1 MIKTLLFFV
10 FLYLFIISIKLKK
23 EVVVMLLLVG
33 IFFYFNQTNRIVN
46 LIKNNDVLQNVLTI
60 NNSPLSRLNGFKHY
74 SPKVIEDL
82 QELYKEFEDNVSNF
96 NRNSLE
102 IALILK
108 RKLMNSLLSV
118 SMKMTNNPNDESR
131 FIGIIKEIETLMN
144 SKIKKNYQNNKD
156 IILHEP
162 GQPEPRNSFDDL
174 DIL

>member
-10 FLYLFIISIKLKK
+10 FLYLFIVSIKLKK
-23 EVVVMLLLVG
+23 EVMVVLLLVG
-33 IFFYFNQTNRIVN
+33 IFFYFNQSYINVD
-46 LIKNNDVLQNVLTI
+46 LKNVLTI
-60 NNSPLSRLNGFKHY
+60 NDSPLGKLDYYNHY
-74 SPKVIEDL
+74 SPKGFAEIN
-82 QELYKEFEDNVSNF
+82 ELYGDFEKNVSNF

-108 RKLMNSLLSV
+108 RKLMNSLLAI
-118 SMKMTNNPNDESR
+118 SMKMTNNPSDESR
-131 FIGIIKEIETLMN
+131 FIDTIKEIETLID

-162 GQPEPRNSFDDL
+162 GQPEPRNSFENL

>member
-33 IFFYFNQTNRIVN
+33 IFFYFNQTNHIVN
-46 LIKNNDVLQNVLTI
+46 LIKNQDVFQDVLTI
-60 NNSPLSRLNGFKHY
+60 NSSPLSRLDYYNHY
-74 SPKVIEDL
+74 SPKGFAEFN
-82 QELYKEFEDNVSNF
+82 QLYGDFEDNVSNF

-118 SMKMTNNPNDESR
+118 SMKMTNNPNDEAR
-131 FIGIIKEIETLMN
+131 FIDTIKEIETLMN

-162 GQPEPRNSFDDL
+162 GQPEPRNSFEAL

>member
-10 FLYLFIISIKLKK
+10 FLYLFIVSIKLKK
-23 EVVVMLLLVG
+23 EVVVMVLLVG

-60 NNSPLSRLNGFKHY
+60 NSSPIDKLDGFKHY

-108 RKLMNSLLSV
+108 RKLMNSLLPI
-118 SMKMTNNPNDESR
+118 SMKMTNNPNDEAR
-131 FIGIIKEIETLMN
+131 FIGI
-144 SKIKKNYQNNKD
+144 IKKNYQNNQD

>member
-10 FLYLFIISIKLKK
+10 FLYLFIVSIKLKK
-23 EVVVMLLLVG
+23 EVMVVLLLVG
-33 IFFYFNQTNRIVN
+33 IFFYFNQSYINVD
-46 LIKNNDVLQNVLTI
+46 LKNILTI
-60 NNSPLSRLNGFKHY
+60 NDSPLDRLDYYNHY
-74 SPKVIEDL
+74 SPKGFAEIN
-82 QELYKEFEDNVSNF
+82 ELYSEFEKNVSNF

-108 RKLMNSLLSV
+108 RKLMNSLLAI
-118 SMKMTNNPNDESR
+118 SMKMTNNPGDESQ
-131 FIGIIKEIETLMN
+131 FIDTIKEIETLID

-162 GQPEPRNSFDDL
+162 GQPEPRNSFENL

>member
-33 IFFYFNQTNRIVN
+33 IFFYFNQTNHIVN
-46 LIKNNDVLQNVLTI
+46 LIKNQDVFQDVLTI
-60 NNSPLSRLNGFKHY
+60 NSSSLSRLDYYNHY
-74 SPKVIEDL
+74 SPKGFAEFN
-82 QELYKEFEDNVSNF
+82 ELYGDFEDNVSNF

-108 RKLMNSLLSV
+108 RKLMNSLLAI
-118 SMKMTNNPNDESR
+118 SMTMTNNPNDESR
-131 FIGIIKEIETLMN
+131 FIDTIKEIETLMN
-144 SKIKKNYQNNKD
+144 SKIKKNYQNNQD

-162 GQPEPRNSFDDL
+162 GQPEPRNSFEAL

>member
-10 FLYLFIISIKLKK
+10 FLYLFIVSIKLKK
-23 EVVVMLLLVG
+23 EVMVVLLLVG
-33 IFFYFNQTNRIVN
+33 IFFYFNQSYINID
-46 LIKNNDVLQNVLTI
+46 LKNILTI
-60 NNSPLSRLNGFKHY
+60 NDSPMSRLDYYNHY
-74 SPKVIEDL
+74 SPKGFAEFK
-82 QELYKEFEDNVSNF
+82 ELYDDFEKNVSNF

-108 RKLMNSLLSV
+108 RKLMNSLLAI
-118 SMKMTNNPNDESR
+118 SMKMTNNPGDESR
-131 FIGIIKEIETLMN
+131 FIDTIKEIETLID

-162 GQPEPRNSFDDL
+162 GQPEPRNSFENL

>member
-33 IFFYFNQTNRIVN
+33 IFFYFNQTNHIVN
-46 LIKNNDVLQNVLTI
+46 LIKNQDVFQDVLTI
-60 NNSPLSRLNGFKHY
+60 NSSPLSRLDYYNHY
-74 SPKVIEDL
+74 SPKGFAEFN
-82 QELYKEFEDNVSNF
+82 QLYSDFEDNVSNF

-131 FIGIIKEIETLMN
+131 FIDTIKEIETLID
-144 SKIKKNYQNNKD
+144 SKIKKNYQNNQD

>member
-33 IFFYFNQTNRIVN
+33 IFFYFNQTNHIVN
-46 LIKNNDVLQNVLTI
+46 LIKNQDVFQDVLTI
-60 NNSPLSRLNGFKHY
+60 NSSPLSRLDYYNHY
-74 SPKVIEDL
+74 SPKGFAEFN
-82 QELYKEFEDNVSNF
+82 QLYGDFEDNVSNF

-108 RKLMNSLLSV
+108 RKLMNSLLAI
-118 SMKMTNNPNDESR
+118 SMTMTNNPNDESR
-131 FIGIIKEIETLMN
+131 FIDTIKEIETLMN

-162 GQPEPRNSFDDL
+162 GQPEPRNSFEAL

>member
-10 FLYLFIISIKLKK
+10 FLYLFIVSIKLKK
-23 EVVVMLLLVG
+23 EVMVVLLLVG
-33 IFFYFNQTNRIVN
+33 IFFYFNQSYINVD
-46 LIKNNDVLQNVLTI
+46 LKNILTI
-60 NNSPLSRLNGFKHY
+60 NDSPLGKLDYYNHY
-74 SPKVIEDL
+74 SPKRFAEIN
-82 QELYKEFEDNVSNF
+82 ELYDDFEKNVSNF

-108 RKLMNSLLSV
+108 RKLMNSLLAI
-118 SMKMTNNPNDESR
+118 SMKMTNNPGDESR
-131 FIGIIKEIETLMN
+131 FIDIIKEIETLID

-162 GQPEPRNSFDDL
+162 GQPEPRNSFENL